1 MRRPK
6 NFHRP
11 APFIRRCL
19 GAALL
24 AAALPVTAGTYTITL
39 NAGDADGNTDAT
51 WTHTGTITVDEYN
64 GLLTIG
70 RDPFA
75 IYRSLLEFNLG
86 VLPDGET
93 VTNAIL
99 RLQANK
105 LDGFGPT
112 LALGWIKHLDAAS
125 ATGHP
130 AADFSFD
137 ALDSGTTVA
146 TLIPNQISFVTRNS
160 FDVTAA
166 VMADHAAN
174 RSFSAFSMVED
185 ANRLTWGYAAFC
197 SEINSLCGWHPEL
210 VVTTAA
216 VPVPAPLWL
225 MGVGLATIFA
235 RMRRT
240 GTAQG

>member
-1 MRRPK
+1 MRRVNP
-6 NFHRP
+6 FHRP
-11 APFIRRCL
+11 APFIGRCL
-19 GAALL
+19 GSALL
-24 AAALPVTAGTYTITL
+24 AAALPVKAGTYSITL
-39 NAGDADGNTDAT
+39 YAGDADGNTDAT

-70 RDPFA
+70 KSYNA

-86 VLPDGET
+86 ALPDGET

-99 RLQANK
+99 RLQPYRM
-105 LDGFGPT
+105 DGYGPT
-112 LALGWIKHLDAAS
+112 LALGWIKHLDATG

-137 ALDSGTTVA
+137 ALNSGTTVA
-146 TLIPNQISFVTRNS
+146 TLIPNQLPVGTRIS

-166 VMADHAAN
+166 VLADHAAN

-185 ANRLTWGYAAFC
+185 ANRLTWGYVSFC

-225 MGVGLATIFA
+225 MGAGLATIFA
-235 RMRRT
+235 RLGRS
-240 GTAQG
+240 GAAQG